1 MLIYAGTTFPLIV
14 FLESHAT
21 NLRVGY
27 IVDEEVEKRE
37 LMHTIVKNGH
47 RYSHC
52 EKQHGGSLTN

>member
-1 MLIYAGTTFPLIV
+1 MLIYPGTSFPLIV

-37 LMHTIVKNGH
+37 L
-47 RYSHC
+47 
-52 EKQHGGSLTN
+52 L